1 MIQKTSDYEREV
13 KDKLLDITDL
23 LYEKALACRREDYRR
38 MKEELLLQEKNML
51 KKKVDYGGIKMGK
64 RSNQQ
69 KNFMKQIVGLMKEN
83 KENELEDQES
93 ESYDEQED

>member
-38 MKEELLLQEKNML
+38 MKEELLL
-51 KKKVDYGGIKMGK
+51 
-64 RSNQQ
+64 
-69 KNFMKQIVGLMKEN
+69 
-83 KENELEDQES
+83 
-93 ESYDEQED
+93 